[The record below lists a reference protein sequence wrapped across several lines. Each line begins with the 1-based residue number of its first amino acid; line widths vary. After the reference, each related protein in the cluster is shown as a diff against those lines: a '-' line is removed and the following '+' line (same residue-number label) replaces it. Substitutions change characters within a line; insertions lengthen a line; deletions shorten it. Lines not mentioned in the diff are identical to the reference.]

1 MKEIPGLQGWR
12 DAIAASFADLLDAI
26 ARYLP
31 LLAAALLILAVGWL
45 VSSALGWLA
54 RWLLRHLGVD
64 RGASRIHLTEA
75 LHRAGIRASVSE
87 ILGRLVFL
95 VLMLSFARAAMD
107 FVGLT
112 VVIGSIDALVAFLP
126 KLIAAG
132 LILLFG
138 LLLGR
143 VAGNLVSSGAATAG
157 LPQAPRLGALAQG
170 LFLTLAAI
178 MALERVGIETE
189 ILVHALTAL
198 IAAVSLTMGVA
209 FALGARPLVTHILAG
224 HFLRQSLPADRVVE
238 FRGMR
243 GVVERVG
250 PVDTV
255 VRGEGQAWSIG
266 NAHLLEDVVSR

>member
-1 MKEIPGLQGWR
+1 M
-12 DAIAASFADLLDAI
+12 
-26 ARYLP
+26 
-31 LLAAALLILAVGWL
+31 
-45 VSSALGWLA
+45 
-54 RWLLRHLGVD
+54 
-64 RGASRIHLTEA
+64 
-75 LHRAGIRASVSE
+75 
-87 ILGRLVFL
+87 
-95 VLMLSFARAAMD
+95 
-107 FVGLT
+107 
-112 VVIGSIDALVAFLP
+112 IGSIDALVAFLP

-157 LPQAPRLGALAQG
+157 LPQAPRLGALTQG
-170 LFLTLAAI
+170 FLLTMAAI

-224 HFLRQSLPADRVVE
+224 HFLRQSLPSDRVVE